1 MKFWRSCMTDPLP
14 LAGVN
19 IVVTRPREQAT
30 QLAEAIVKLG
40 GNCIMFPLLDIAAV
54 ADKQPLRAVAAR
66 LHEYQLAIF
75 ISPNAVRYAMEVIQQ
90 TCALPQTL
98 QIATVGLGSAKA
110 LLELGVKKVISPTV
124 QFDSE
129 ALLALPELQDVLG
142 KKIIIFRG
150 DPGRTLLGD
159 TLLSRGATLEYATCY
174 HRTKTQLEVA
184 AINNAMVDAIYISSS
199 EALQILWQ
207 MLDTT
212 AREKFS
218 AVTLFVSNARIAVA
232 AQTQGWM
239 NIITVKDS
247 DAALLNAL
255 ISWAANRKGRSQ

>member
-19 IVVTRPREQAT
+19 IVVTRPREQAA

-54 ADKQPLRAVAAR
+54 ADKQPLRALAAR
-66 LHEYQLAIF
+66 LHEYHLAIF
-75 ISPNAVRYAMEVIQQ
+75 ISPNAVRYAMEVIQEVS
-90 TCALPQTL
+90 ALPQTL
-98 QIATVGLGSAKA
+98 QIATVGLSSAKA
-110 LLELGVKKVISPTV
+110 LQELGVKKVISPAEK
-124 QFDSE
+124 FDSE
-129 ALLALPELQDVLG
+129 ALLALPELQNVQG
-142 KKIIIFRG
+142 KKVIIFRG

-159 TLLSRGATLEYATCY
+159 TLLLRGATVEYATCY

-184 AINNAMVDAIYISSS
+184 AISNARVDAIYISSS

-207 MLDTT
+207 MLDIT

-218 AVTLFVSNARIAVA
+218 
-232 AQTQGWM
+232 
-239 NIITVKDS
+239 
-247 DAALLNAL
+247 
-255 ISWAANRKGRSQ
+255 RK